1 MKNIVITVVM
11 PTYNSEHTIE
21 KALQSIRNQTYPQD
35 SIEILVVD
43 GGSTDKTLSIAQK
56 YGCTL
61 LHNSKKL
68 PEFAKYIGIQNAKGS
83 YCVFLDSDEVLTHA
97 DSFKAKYNLLKENS
111 EVKNCLIGGLI
122 NPPTY
127 PFINEYTSHIGDP
140 FSYFMYG
147 IDA

>member
-56 YGCTL
+56 
-61 LHNSKKL
+61 
-68 PEFAKYIGIQNAKGS
+68 
-83 YCVFLDSDEVLTHA
+83 
-97 DSFKAKYNLLKENS
+97 
-111 EVKNCLIGGLI
+111 
-122 NPPTY
+122 
-127 PFINEYTSHIGDP
+127 
-140 FSYFMYG
+140 
-147 IDA
+147 